1 MKRGRLPLTALRSF
15 EAAGRHQSF
24 TLAAEELFVSQAAI
38 SRQIRELEELLGHDL
53 FLRRHRQVVLTERG
67 QALLGLLTDS
77 FDNMSRI
84 LEEIR
89 AAPPDKPLRISVEP
103 SFAAC
108 WLVPRLNRFRETFP
122 GIEVMIVS
130 EARMIEFRAG
140 EAEIGIRWSGAASA
154 WPRMQAKLL
163 MRAVM
168 SPVLSPALLA
178 PDGPPPTPADLL
190 EHTLL
195 HEEKRSYWQHWF
207 TAAGL
212 VDVPPQPGPLFAG
225 TSLALD
231 AAARGHGVALG
242 DNVLVEDML
251 RTGEL
256 AQPFETAI
264 PCGAYWLVA
273 PDFERLSPAARVF
286 SDWLQAAFAASKI
299 DLG

>member
-24 TLAAEELFVSQAAI
+24 TLAAAELFVSQAAI
-38 SRQIRELEELLGHDL
+38 SRQVRELEEMLGHDL
-53 FLRRHRQVVLTERG
+53 FLRRHRQVTLTERG

-89 AAPPDKPLRISVEP
+89 AAPPDKPVQISVEP

-108 WLVPRLNRFRETFP
+108 WLVPKLNRFRETFP
-122 GIEVMIVS
+122 EIEVMIVS
-130 EARMIEFRAG
+130 EAKLVEFRGG
-140 EAEIGIRWSGAASA
+140 EAEIGIRWSGKASS

-163 MRAVM
+163 TKAAM
-168 SPVLSPALLA
+168 SPVLAPALLEQGA
-178 PDGPPPTPADLL
+178 AALTPEGLL

-195 HEEKRSYWQHWF
+195 HEEKRLYWQQWF
-207 TAAGL
+207 VAAGL
-212 VDVPPQPGPLFAG
+212 PDVPPQPGPLFAG

-251 RTGEL
+251 RTGDL
-256 AQPFETAI
+256 VQPFATSI

-273 PDFERLSPAARVF
+273 PDFARLSPAARVF
-286 SDWLQAAFAASKI
+286 ADWLLAEFS
-299 DLG
+299 

>member
-89 AAPPDKPLRISVEP
+89 AAPPDKPLQISVEP

-122 GIEVMIVS
+122 DIEVMIVS
-130 EARMIEFRAG
+130 DARMIEFRAG
-140 EAEIGIRWSGAASA
+140 EAEIGIRWSGSASA
-154 WPRMQAKLL
+154 WPRMQAVPLVK
-163 MRAVM
+163 AVM
-168 SPVLSPALLA
+168 SPVLSPALLTSGGE
-178 PDGPPPTPADLL
+178 PLTPADLL
-190 EHTLL
+190 DHTLL
-195 HEEKRSYWQHWF
+195 HEEKRSYWQQWF
-207 TAAGL
+207 IAAGL
-212 VDVPPQPGPLFAG
+212 ADVPPQPGPIFAG

-242 DNVLVEDML
+242 DNVLVEDSL
-251 RTGEL
+251 LTGEL
-256 AQPFETAI
+256 VQPFETSI
-264 PCGAYWLVA
+264 PCGAYWMVA
-273 PDFERLSPAARVF
+273 PDFDRLSPAASIF
-286 SDWLQAAFAASKI
+286 SNWLKAEFI
-299 DLG
+299 

>member
-53 FLRRHRQVVLTERG
+53 FLRRHRQVALTERG
-67 QALLGLLTDS
+67 QALLGLLTES
-77 FDNMSRI
+77 FDNMARI

-89 AAPPDKPLRISVEP
+89 AAPPDKPLKISVEP

-108 WLVPRLNRFRETFP
+108 WLVPRLNSFRETHP
-122 GIEVMIVS
+122 EIEVMIVS
-130 EARMIEFRAG
+130 EARMIEFRNG
-140 EAEIGIRWSGAASA
+140 EAEIGIRWSGAAST
-154 WPRMQAKLL
+154 WPRMQAALL
-163 MRAVM
+163 KKAVM
-168 SPVLSPALLA
+168 SPVLCPSLLA
-178 PDGPPPTPADLL
+178 PGAPPAPADLL
-190 EHTLL
+190 GLTLL
-195 HEEKRSYWQHWF
+195 HEEKRSYWQQWF
-207 TAAGL
+207 IAAGL
-212 VDVPPQPGPLFAG
+212 ADVPPQPGPLFAG

-251 RTGEL
+251 REGDL
-256 AQPFETAI
+256 VQPFAASI

-273 PDFERLSPAARVF
+273 PDFARLSPAARIF
-286 SDWLQAAFAASKI
+286 SDWLKAAF
-299 DLG
+299 D

>member
-24 TLAAEELFVSQAAI
+24 TLAAAELFVSQAAI
-38 SRQIRELEELLGHDL
+38 SRQVRELEEMLGHDL

-67 QALLGLLTDS
+67 QALLGLLTES
-77 FDNMSRI
+77 FDNIARG
-84 LEEIR
+84 LEDIR
-89 AAPPDKPLRISVEP
+89 AAPPDKPLQISVEP

-108 WLVPRLNRFRETFP
+108 WLVPRLNRFRETYP
-122 GIEVMIVS
+122 DIEVMIVS
-130 EARMIEFRAG
+130 EARMIEFRG
-140 EAEIGIRWSGAASA
+140 SEAESVIRWSCKASS

-163 MRAVM
+163 TKAMM
-168 SPVLSPALLA
+168 SPVLSPDLLPKGTVLPA
-178 PDGPPPTPADLL
+178 PRDLL

-195 HEEKRSYWQHWF
+195 HEEKRSYWQQWF
-207 TAAGL
+207 VAAGL
-212 VDVPPQPGPLFAG
+212 ADIPPQPGPLFAG

-251 RTGEL
+251 RMGDL
-256 AQPFETAI
+256 VQPFETSI

-273 PDFERLSPAARVF
+273 PHFERLSPAALVF
-286 SDWLQAAFAASKI
+286 SGWLQAAFNPA
-299 DLG
+299 